1 MTIKEAAV
9 KYNVT
14 VQAIYSRLKANNI
27 SVESLKEPGKSEL
40 SADGEAVLNKLYSS
54 NEGEKPES
62 YKSMCER
69 LQARVYEL
77 EKNEAAL
84 LEKVNNLSSEIQA
97 LRKDKEQL
105 AQIAQQAQELHKMA
119 IERMLPAAPAAPT
132 ATPAAQVTP
141 AAATGGQG
149 LKRIFS
155 FWKRGNSN

>member
-1 MTIKEAAV
+1 MTIKEAAA

-27 SVESLKEPGKSEL
+27 SVESLKEPGKTEL

-77 EKNEAAL
+77 EKSETAL

-97 LRKDKEQL
+97 LRKDREQL

-119 IERMLPAAPAAPT
+119 IERMLPAAPAPT